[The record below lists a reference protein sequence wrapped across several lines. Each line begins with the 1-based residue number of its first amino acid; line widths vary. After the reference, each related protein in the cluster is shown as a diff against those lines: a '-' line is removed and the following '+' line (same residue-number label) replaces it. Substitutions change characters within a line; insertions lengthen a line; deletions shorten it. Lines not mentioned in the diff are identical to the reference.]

1 MRSKGKLLPRQVTI
15 PASLRSSSAAARP
28 DFLETTE
35 GGYYRMEIGV
45 PKLDKNSYQETT
57 LDIEERRIILKS
69 NSLYELDVIIS
80 VKDGKGIAIDQTSA
94 KWHKNKAQII
104 IIAPLL
110 VGDDADPVT
119 ETGDWRAAADKSS
132 LFEAVPVAVDRD
144 FTSISL
150 YITPSSETALEGSSL
165 VLVDRFG
172 DQEGKVWSVFG
183 YLAFRSYSCGIAD
196 LAQPPS
202 YLSFLLTPRAPQ
214 APSAASLQNDA
225 RDPRD
230 YQSRLSS
237 ITNSFAAFGDLIRDM
252 GGRDGPKQVK
262 FPEKFLKVLDQRM
275 QDIAM
280 GKDQTY
286 HDQITRRTIAR
297 FWTTFKDPT
306 FYRQMERNR
315 KVEELILNFV
325 TTASASLRQDPQL
338 AASEAWKLELN
349 NQIAYFTRIVRDSL
363 RNTSHVP
370 PELTQRV
377 EIYVSKLV
385 PSTAAHP
392 PAAEASSR
400 PESVTPAAT
409 LADMVLVRVV
419 GRLFDKSDDEL
430 QREINNIK
438 RFCTEKAAL
447 IDLKTC
453 LQNINAGLPFPGRR
467 EDFQDD
473 ASFQHWK
480 SLEQTHLSQLMVI
493 MVQFNPELAKSTPSD
508 AYPGAGITPR
518 PDSIYSSRASVSSR
532 QSVLLPNGDLSEV
545 GDDDLGSQGFTYIPA
560 NPKRYY
566 KKLVERCIEYDLQA
580 MHTLPEDQE
589 VPLGILS
596 TSHLDIINE
605 CALRWRIMQSYRV
618 TCFLDVIKYKYERE
632 EVPLECIP
640 EALHHV
646 EKEFEPERWPLTD
659 LPNLKRKTISPY
671 LGILERVKASGL
683 LEIYNVDIS
692 ARTAELSDR
701 IRILAMHH
709 YTDKSSG
716 ILSNPGA
723 NRALPF
729 ILLSEALEEV
739 ATKLNQ
745 TFKQPLLGELDI
757 VELFVETQVPLFLT
771 DLEESK
777 RHLLESSSNQPT
789 PDTPIEDIFTLYK
802 ATKTLFNLIDQ
813 YAPRTQHQFE
823 PGSFF
828 EPYILQWLLITDS
841 KTVQWVQ
848 AAVSVDTFEPKGAE
862 RNSSS
867 VVDLFYSLD
876 TPINFLMDLEW
887 PDPYQEARFCTS
899 LAKTVSKLMEQYC
912 RSIEET
918 FMEEMFPRS
927 ADPYLQPQRQSA
939 WLEKAKQSIQ
949 GEKKVDPFNFKPEP
963 CVKLNNIGAAR
974 GLLDKIYIRL
984 RADEMSQILKEQ
996 APPLPPKAIQR
1007 NLFTVKIV
1015 MAENLGADDAANL
1028 DTFATLS
1035 DEHGHRIAKT
1045 RTIYESLD
1053 PKWEETFDISVE
1065 SPLWLMVSVRDRS
1078 LVGKHDIVARCYIC
1092 LDPRRY
1098 GDFLNHDVWMDLE
1111 PQGRILLR
1119 ISMEGEQDDILFFF
1133 GRAFRSLKRT
1143 EGDMVR
1149 IFVDKMA
1156 PLFRDV
1162 LSRANLKKLAKIP
1175 GGYNKA
1181 LEGVTALFG
1190 SLTTS
1195 STTEVQIPLP
1205 QHEKPRI
1212 KADTAVSDEE
1222 VEATLGP
1229 LYDYLNENLQVL
1241 NDTLS
1246 EAARE
1251 TVMSKIWKEI
1261 LAILEGLL
1269 VPSIGDTPSSMKP
1282 LHDREI
1288 DIVFKWL
1295 RSLLNFFH
1303 ADGEGMSMET
1313 LQNAKYREIM
1323 SLRLYYD
1330 WHTDQLMEE
1339 AVRMMQ
1345 TQLRAAPTIKKRA
1358 KSVYSQRSLRTIKD
1372 RKKEKRGNK
1381 QGDNTAEPILK
1392 ILRMRPGTVDFL
1404 QQQLKIMTQIQAE
1417 QQSRNLHRQIPRA
1430 DRAIPAIP
1438 PLPPK

>member
-1 MRSKGKLLPRQVTI
+1 MTGRSYDSI
-15 PASLRSSSAAARP
+15 AS
-28 DFLETTE
+28 
-35 GGYYRMEIGV
+35 
-45 PKLDKNSYQETT
+45 
-57 LDIEERRIILKS
+57 ERRLRR
-69 NSLYELDVIIS
+69 NR
-80 VKDGKGIAIDQTSA
+80 
-94 KWHKNKAQII
+94 
-104 IIAPLL
+104 
-110 VGDDADPVT
+110 VT
-119 ETGDWRAAADKSS
+119 DED
-132 LFEAVPVAVDRD
+132 LFNYTLRVA
-144 FTSISL
+144 
-150 YITPSSETALEGSSL
+150 
-165 VLVDRFG
+165 
-172 DQEGKVWSVFG
+172 
-183 YLAFRSYSCGIAD
+183 
-196 LAQPPS
+196 

-225 RDPRD
+225 RDSRD

-237 ITNSFAAFGDLIRDM
+237 ITNSFASFGDLIRDV
-252 GGRDGPKQVK
+252 GGRDGPKQIK
-262 FPEKFLKVLDQRM
+262 FPEKFLRVLDQRM

-325 TTASASLRQDPQL
+325 TTASTSLRQDPQL
-338 AASEAWKLELN
+338 AASDAWKLELN
-349 NQIAYFTRIVRDSL
+349 NQIAYFTRIVRDALKS
-363 RNTSHVP
+363 TSHVP
-370 PELTQRV
+370 PELTQR
-377 EIYVSKLV
+377 IDMYVSKLV
-385 PSTAAHP
+385 PSTTALP
-392 PAAEASSR
+392 PIAEASNR
-400 PESVTPAAT
+400 PESVTATAT

-430 QREINNIK
+430 QREINSIK
-438 RFCTEKAAL
+438 RICTEKAAL

-467 EDFQDD
+467 EDFPDD
-473 ASFQHWK
+473 TSFQHWK

-508 AYPGAGITPR
+508 AYPGSGVLAR
-518 PDSIYSSRASVSSR
+518 PESIYSSRASISSR
-532 QSVLLPNGDLSEV
+532 QSVLLPNGDLPEA
-545 GDDDLGSQGFTYIPA
+545 GDDDLGNQSFTYIPP
-560 NPKRYY
+560 NPKRFY
-566 KKLVERCIEYDLQA
+566 KKLIEKCIEFDLQA
-580 MHTLPEDQE
+580 MHSLPEDQE

-596 TSHLDIINE
+596 TSHLDVINE

-618 TCFLDVIKYKYERE
+618 SCFLDVIKYKYERE

-640 EALHHV
+640 EALNHV
-646 EKEFEPERWPLTD
+646 EKDFEPERWPLMDREYLGTVYSSVFNIFLASLYHSFEQ
-659 LPNLKRKTISPY
+659 LPYLKRKAISPY
-671 LGILERVKASGL
+671 LSILERVKASGL
-683 LEIYNVDIS
+683 LEIYDVDIA
-692 ARTAELSDR
+692 ARIGELSDR

-716 ILSNPGA
+716 ILSNPGI
-723 NRALPF
+723 NRALPL
-729 ILLSEALEEV
+729 ILLSEGLEEV
-739 ATKLNQ
+739 ATKLHQ
-745 TFKQPLLGELDI
+745 TFKQPLLGEIDI
-757 VELFVETQVPLFLT
+757 VGLFVETQVPLFLT

-802 ATKTLFNLIDQ
+802 ATKALFALVDE
-813 YAPRTQHQFE
+813 YAPKTQHQFE

-828 EPYILQWLLITDS
+828 EPYVQQWLLTTDS
-841 KTVQWVQ
+841 KTLQWVQ
-848 AAVSVDTFEPKGAE
+848 SAVSVDTFEPKGAE

-876 TPINFLMDLEW
+876 TPINFLMDLGW

-918 FMEEMFPRS
+918 FMEEMFPRVT
-927 ADPYLQPQRQSA
+927 DPYLQPQRQSA

-949 GEKKVDPFNFKPEP
+949 GEKKIDPFNFKPES

-974 GLLDKIYIRL
+974 GLLDKIYTRV
-984 RADEMSQILKEQ
+984 RADEMSRILKEH
-996 APPLPPKAIQR
+996 APAVPPKAVQR
-1007 NLFTVKIV
+1007 HLFTVKIV
-1015 MAENLGADDAANL
+1015 MAENLDSDDSSSL

-1045 RTIYESLD
+1045 RTIYDTPD
-1053 PKWEETFDISVE
+1053 PRWEETFDVSVE
-1065 SPLWLMVSVRDRS
+1065 SPLWLMASVRDRS

-1098 GDFLNHDVWMDLE
+1098 GDFLAHDVWMDLE
-1111 PQGRILLR
+1111 PHGRILLR

-1149 IFVDKMA
+1149 IFVDKMT

-1162 LSRANLKKLAKIP
+1162 LSRSNLKKITKLPSALD
-1175 GGYNKA
+1175 YNKA
-1181 LEGVTALFG
+1181 LGNVTALFG

-1195 STTEVQIPLP
+1195 SSSEVQIPLP
-1205 QHEKPRI
+1205 QHEKPRVKVDSSI
-1212 KADTAVSDEE
+1212 SDEA
-1222 VEATLGP
+1222 VEAALGP
-1229 LYDYLNENLQVL
+1229 LYDYLNDNLQVL
-1241 NDTLS
+1241 NDNLS

-1261 LAILEGLL
+1261 LVIVEGLL
-1269 VPSIGDTPSSMKP
+1269 VPSIGDTPSPMKP
-1282 LHDREI
+1282 LQDREL
-1288 DIVFKWL
+1288 DVVFKWL

-1303 ADGEGMSMET
+1303 AEGEGMSMET

-1330 WHTDQLMEE
+1330 WHADQLMEE

-1358 KSVYSQRSLRTIKD
+1358 KSVYSQRSLGTIKD
-1372 RKKEKRGNK
+1372 RKKEKRRNK
-1381 QGDNTAEPILK
+1381 QGDNAAEPILK
-1392 ILRMRPGTVDFL
+1392 ILRMMPGTTDFL
-1404 QQQLKIMTQIQAE
+1404 QQQLKIMSQIQAE
-1417 QQSRNLHRQIPRA
+1417 QQNRNLHRQHARG
-1430 DRAIPAIP
+1430 DGDVPAIP